1 MPKSP
6 MQKSKL
12 LYIKQYLETHS
23 DEDHAV
29 PIEELISFL
38 DSKGIRAERKSLYDD
53 FEQLKLF
60 GVDILSVRKN
70 RTVGYYLASRTF
82 EVSELKLLVD
92 AVQGSRFITQKKS
105 AELIRKLGTLCSNYE
120 NAALSRQVLL
130 SNRIKSMNESIYYNV
145 DKIHTAINTD
155 KAITFTYFEYNRKKE
170 RVLRHN
176 GKKYNVSPFALNWDD
191 ENYYLIGFD
200 NELEQIR
207 HYRVDKMLEIDI
219 MSTVRKGKD
228 VFSSIDVEKYAGKV
242 FSMFGGKQ
250 ERVCMEFDNSLCS
263 AVIDRFGK
271 DVLMHDSKNEGKF
284 YVHSDIVVSD
294 HFFGWL
300 FSFGN
305 KAKVVTPQNVV
316 TQFLSYTKNAIFC
329 PILHINFRCRGY
341 L

>member
-1 MPKSP
+1 MSKSP

-12 LYIKQYLETHS
+12 LYIKQYLENHS
-23 DEDHAV
+23 DENHAV
-29 PIEELISFL
+29 SIDEIISYL
-38 DSKGIRAERKSLYDD
+38 DSKGIKAERKSLYDD

-70 RTVGYYLASRTF
+70 RTYGYYLASRTF

-120 NAALSRQVLL
+120 NADLSRQVLL

-145 DKIHTAINTD
+145 DKIHSAINSD
-155 KAITFTYFEYNRKKE
+155 KTISFKYFEYNRKKE
-170 RVLRHN
+170 RVLRHD
-176 GKKYNVSPFALNWDD
+176 GKLYSVSPFALNWDD

-200 NELEQIR
+200 NEIEQIR
-207 HYRVDKMLEIDI
+207 HYRVDKMLDI
-219 MSTVRKGKD
+219 AVTGSIRKGKD
-228 VFSSIDVEKYAGKV
+228 VFSGVDIEKYAGKV

-250 ERVCMEFDNSLCS
+250 EKVCMEFDNSLCS

-271 DVLMHDSKNEGKF
+271 DILMRDSENEGTF
-284 YVHSDIVVSD
+284 YVHADIVVSD

-305 KAKVVTPQNVV
+305 KAKVVTPQNIVN
-316 TQFLSYTKNAIFC
+316 QFVNYTKDV
-329 PILHINFRCRGY
+329 LELY
-341 L
+341 K

>member
-12 LYIKQYLETHS
+12 LYIMKYLETHS
-23 DEDHAV
+23 DEEHTVTVEDIVSH
-29 PIEELISFL
+29 L
-38 DSKGIRAERKSLYDD
+38 DSKGIKAERKSLYDD

-60 GVDILSVRKN
+60 GADILSVRKN
-70 RTVGYYLASRTF
+70 RTVGYYLASRAF

-105 AELIRKLGTLCSNYE
+105 AELIKKLGSLCSTYE

-145 DKIHTAINTD
+145 DKIHNAINND
-155 KAITFTYFEYNRKKE
+155 KAITFHYFEYNRKKE
-170 RVLRHN
+170 RVLRHD
-176 GKKYNVSPFALNWDD
+176 GKLYSVSPFALNWDD

-200 NELEQIR
+200 NDIEKIR
-207 HYRVDKMLEIDI
+207 HYRVDKMLDI
-219 MSTVRKGKD
+219 TVTRNIRKGKE
-228 VFSSIDVEKYAGKV
+228 VFKELDVEKYAGKV
-242 FSMFGGKQ
+242 FSMFGGQQ
-250 ERVCMEFDNSLCS
+250 ERVCMEFDESLCN

-271 DVLMHDSKNEGKF
+271 DVLMRDSENEGKF

-300 FSFGN
+300 FSFGD
-305 KAKVVTPQNVV
+305 KARVVTPESVV
-316 TQFLSYTKNAIFC
+316 TEFKEYAQRV
-329 PILHINFRCRGY
+329 INLY
-341 L
+341 N